1 MDGIGLTQDRDKCWA
16 LVNAVMNFHVP
27 LDAGNSLTGSGPVSF
42 SRMTL
47 LHGVNWLVG
56 WLVGLL
62 VRQL

>member
-47 LHGVNWLVG
+47 LHGVN
-56 WLVGLL
+56 
-62 VRQL
+62 